1 MKVGGK
7 VNRSP
12 IIDATAMLKCVLSA
26 YVVLVRIA
34 VHQRSVERAY
44 ALLEQ
49 LETLGCR
56 QGLYFVT
63 VGDHPAVVRDYCE
76 ARTFRF
82 ALYLCNDRMSFYR
95 FHHNVCI
102 PRPFLL
108 CPYPYILSNRRSFYR
123 YILSRSPLDFSLPII
138 FRPIDSEG

>member
-1 MKVGGK
+1 
-7 VNRSP
+7 
-12 IIDATAMLKCVLSA
+12 MLEWVLSA

-76 ARTFRF
+76 ARPLGLPCTFAMIACLFTGSTTMCASPARSYF
-82 ALYLCNDRMSFYR
+82 ARTLTF
-95 FHHNVCI
+95 
-102 PRPFLL
+102 
-108 CPYPYILSNRRSFYR
+108 
-123 YILSRSPLDFSLPII
+123 
-138 FRPIDSEG
+138 